1 MAPNECIPRRKRTES
16 SPGCVLNGVKSGMYA
31 SYVCP
36 VRYREPDWA
45 TRGCMYSSPPA
56 LTQPEKG
63 ALRVSV
69 TKMSLQGVFETM
81 AGQGDSDLVRQS
93 QARGGRRPL

>member
-1 MAPNECIPRRKRTES
+1 M
-16 SPGCVLNGVKSGMYA
+16 
-31 SYVCP
+31 YVCIVCIFCELP
-36 VRYREPDWA
+36 G
-45 TRGCMYSSPPA
+45 TRLGCKGCMYLSPCSA
-56 LTQPEKG
+56 QPGKV

-93 QARGGRRPL
+93 HARGGRRPL